1 MTQKIGWKNS
11 LVVQWLR
18 LCVSNAEG
26 VGLTPNWGSK
36 IPHALWHGPKKK
48 NVVNFLKKERAS

>member
-48 NVVNFLKKERAS
+48 MLLIF